1 MGQVIETDEQGQLV
15 ITAELLGS
23 AQPHTRY
30 KVETLGTKLVVE
42 PEPAAEQRR
51 QAYEEWEKQWREL
64 SEEIGKVWPAGLSAV
79 DAVAEQRR

>member
-1 MGQVIETDEQGQLV
+1 MGQVIETDAQGQLI
-15 ITAELLGS
+15 ITAELLGGV
-23 AQPHTRY
+23 QPHSRY
-30 KVETLGTKLVVE
+30 VVEPLGTKLIVE
-42 PEPAAEQRR
+42 PEPVAEQRR

>member
-15 ITAELLGS
+15 ITAEMLGH
-23 AQPHTRY
+23 ALPHSRY
-30 KVETLGTKLVVE
+30 RVETLGAKLVVE

-51 QAYEEWEKQWREL
+51 QAYEEWEKQWQEL
-64 SEEIGKVWPAGLSAV
+64 SEEIGKVWPVGLSAV